1 MRRLTLILTLALF
14 SIAVAGNSG
23 LRAQQGTQ
31 QGTPLGA
38 QQEAQQPAPKRHL
51 IAVFNFTDTAADSAA
66 RGMART
72 QVRPGRQIT
81 GLLIARLVSD
91 GIYQV
96 MEPGRIQNALKEQ
109 SLPAG
114 NLSDAET
121 AAKIGHLLGADAV
134 VTGQI
139 TQFGVA
145 GQEANAAD
153 EQSAASGPGG
163 ADAARGDVV
172 VAITAQIIDTNTG
185 QIIASTAS
193 KGVSKPATGAS
204 PSQGEESTAPGGAT
218 GAESRNLHGRVHAD
232 AVQTL
237 LSKAMND
244 AVNALAKGLE
254 SENARLSPWA
264 PPPLSGEITNAS
276 TPDVA
281 INVGSA
287 AGLKVG
293 DEMLVTRM
301 VHVVTEEGTQSP
313 VGTIEDQVGVLTITR
328 VQEYSAVG
336 RFSGT
341 EAPKIG
347 DLVKP
352 LN

>member
-1 MRRLTLILTLALF
+1 MRRFTLILTLALV
-14 SIAVAGNSG
+14 SIAFTASRA
-23 LRAQQGTQ
+23 LQAQQGAQHETQ
-31 QGTPLGA
+31 QGPQQGA
-38 QQEAQQPAPKRHL
+38 RQKAPGRHL
-51 IAVFNFTDTAADSAA
+51 IAVLNFTDAGARSAA
-66 RGMART
+66 KGTAGT
-72 QVRPGRQIT
+72 QFQPGTQIT

-96 MEPGRIQNALKEQ
+96 MEPSRIQTTFKKQ
-109 SLPAG
+109 
-114 NLSDAET
+114 NLAFPDAQT
-121 AAKIGHLLGADAV
+121 AAMIGHLLGADAV
-134 VTGQI
+134 VMGEV

-145 GQEANAAD
+145 GQEANGANGSGEPA
-153 EQSAASGPGG
+153 AASGPGG

-185 QIIASTAS
+185 QVIASTAS
-193 KGVSKPATGAS
+193 KGVSKPATAAS
-204 PSQGEESTAPGGAT
+204 PNQGEGSTAPGDAT
-218 GAESRNLHGRVHAD
+218 GVESRNLPGRVQAD
-232 AVQTL
+232 PVQAL
-237 LSKAMND
+237 LGKAMND

-254 SENARLSPWA
+254 SESARLSRWA
-264 PPPLSGEITNAS
+264 PPPLSGEVTDAS
-276 TPDVA
+276 TPEIA
-281 INVGSA
+281 INVGNAS
-287 AGLKVG
+287 GLKVG

-328 VQEYSAVG
+328 VQEYSAIG

-341 EAPKIG
+341 ETPKIG